1 MTEPGIKLERA
12 SSYAGGVR
20 QCGLRFAALV
30 AAKEDPVA
38 AADGDSADRA
48 LGCVVV
54 DFQVPIVTVTIQ
66 RRPILQRV
74 THGAPR
80 RALRQDFCLDLF
92 QVVTQ
97 LT

>member
-1 MTEPGIKLERA
+1 LNQANGSIPARWQEATKLRNTAAVLPPWSLPKKIQLRRPTAIPRIER
-12 SSYAGGVR
+12 S
-20 QCGLRFAALV
+20 
-30 AAKEDPVA
+30 
-38 AADGDSADRA
+38 
-48 LGCVVV
+48 VVV
-54 DFQVPIVTVTIQ
+54 DLQVPIVTVTIQ

-80 RALRQDFCLDLF
+80 RTLRPDFCLDLF